1 MNFLKISK
9 IIFLPALAVSFLASC
24 NGGGEPTD
32 SSTEPIIIREPLK
45 ILSPQGA
52 PALALYTEY
61 ENPDYVTRTDPKL
74 VNAELQ
80 KNEFDI
86 IVAPVFGAMKAI
98 KNFNCDFGLAR
109 VLTGGN
115 FYLVGVNKTAEDRP
129 TADSYIVG
137 FAETDVTGMSFKKL
151 FSDHWHL
158 GEGSNLHWVDNAQ
171 ATLGI
176 LKSGKHMGNTVDY
189 VLTAEPVF
197 TNAKTQLDEGVS
209 LVETY
214 DIRKEWK
221 DFSGQE
227 NMVQAGLF
235 IRKSTLAKEQE
246 KDQRVTRWFKNNIKA
261 FMNRVELNIAN
272 ALGTETIS
280 DVVAELSK
288 HTIAEQKERFGYNAN
303 LVNALQSGGK
313 NRFGLVS
320 KDAEPDVNAFMTT
333 LGVEAYPDSYFVTVD

>member
-9 IIFLPALAVSFLASC
+9 IIFLPALAVSFLVSC
-24 NGGGEPTD
+24 NGGREPTD
-32 SSTEPIIIREPLK
+32 SSSESTSEAPVTPKDVKVI
-45 ILSPQGA
+45 SPQGA

-61 ENPDYVTRTDPKL
+61 DNANYVNKTDPKL

-86 IVAPVFGAMKAI
+86 VVAPVFGAMKAI
-98 KNFNCDFGLAR
+98 KNYNCDFGLAR

-129 TADSYIVG
+129 NADSYIVG

-151 FSDHWHL
+151 YKDHWRL
-158 GEGSNLHWVDNAQ
+158 GEGTNIHWVDAAAN
-171 ATLGI
+171 TLPI
-176 LKSGKHMGNTVDY
+176 MKSGKHMGNTVDY

-197 TNAKTQLDEGVS
+197 TNAKTQLDEGIS

-221 DFSGQE
+221 DLTNQDT
-227 NMVQAGLF
+227 MVQAGLF
-235 IRKSTLAKEQE
+235 VRKSTLADKAG
-246 KDQRVTRWFKNNIKA
+246 KLGVKNFISK
-261 FMNRVELNIAN
+261 VETNIAN
-272 ALGTETIS
+272 ALDPEKLPS
-280 DVVAELSK
+280 VVEELSK

-313 NRFGLVS
+313 NRFALVPAD
-320 KDAEPDVNAFMTT
+320 KEPDVNTFVTT